1 LTNLENIEIKGFEG
15 ENHEFDFLEL
25 LLRCATMLKR
35 VTVRPSD
42 EVTTSNDWCTKIYDI
57 FKAYPFVECNL
68 DLIPGKHVLHAQ
80 VAYSYIQQ

>member
-1 LTNLENIEIKGFEG
+1 
-15 ENHEFDFLEL
+15 
-25 LLRCATMLKR
+25 MLKK

-68 DLIPGKHVLHAQ
+68 DLIPGKHVLLAQ
-80 VAYSYIQQ
+80 LAYSYIQQ